1 MFPLP
6 TLEMDNPHEDGEG
19 RDDEGKFSTKYSP
32 EDFLSA
38 LDQLGGSGSTKEIA
52 DEVGCSRRT
61 ANYRLS
67 DLEDEGRINSREVG
81 RSILW
86 QVNEDGE

>member
-1 MFPLP
+1 
-6 TLEMDNPHEDGEG
+6 MDNSERDGEE
-19 RDDEGKFSTKYSP
+19 RDDKGKFSTRYSP
-32 EDFLSA
+32 EDFVDA
-38 LDQLGGSGSTKEIA
+38 LNRLGGAGSTKEVS

-61 ANYRLS
+61 ANYRLA
-67 DLEDEGRINSREVG
+67 DLEDKGRVGSREVG